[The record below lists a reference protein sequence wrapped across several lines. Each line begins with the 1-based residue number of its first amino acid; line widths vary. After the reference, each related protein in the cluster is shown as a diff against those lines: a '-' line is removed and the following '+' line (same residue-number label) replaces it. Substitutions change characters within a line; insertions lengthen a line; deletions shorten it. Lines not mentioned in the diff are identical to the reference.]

1 MKPKSRTVKEFWVS
15 KVEFFMGY
23 NDLAD
28 IACGGVP
35 ILSFWIYTTLS
46 EVEIQKVGS
55 DRVIQEAVKD
65 HGGIG
70 SFKITKAWSSGYVKT
85 PKEFKKKCLEMAKH
99 F

>member
-1 MKPKSRTVKEFWVS
+1 MRPESRTVTEFRVS
-15 KVEFFMGY
+15 RVEFFMGQ
-23 NDLAD
+23 NDFTD
-28 IACGGVP
+28 IAAGGAP

-65 HGGIG
+65 HGGTG